1 MLSLFP
7 FFCQIIQKAMGGHKR
22 RIHLYIS
29 FDGIKI
35 ADALSAEQLFHHT
48 VPQISF
54 ISRDETDTRAF
65 GYVFGN
71 STTGHQFIGIKTKK
85 EAMVVMTT
93 IGQLFS
99 ITLKRKRSA
108 EEAAALAIAES
119 IKEDYKEYY
128 KAAEGGSEDHIYHTM
143 YGGVGGGS
151 GGDMLQGKTG
161 TSTSTRNRSRTTSQ
175 NSAEVIIPALLPPP
189 TAADFGAGVAGVS
202 GGAAGHYHHHHRSRG
217 QASSTS
223 SVSTLQPASAVVKLA
238 PPPNSSSTGGP
249 VQNANSAADVPVF
262 SSYMPYMPSGG
273 ANLGA
278 SGGGGGNQPTAAAAA
293 EWANFDDDAHFGGGS
308 SVAAQNNNS
317 VMDDSTLNTISSLSS
332 EAMPSGLFAGSSSS
346 GGGSKTLSAQNDLS
360 SASAT
365 LVGPRSGQPM
375 GPPLGN
381 SNLGPG
387 SAKNHPRNGS
397 SSTIASGTFDGAD
410 PFSDAFGTDDP
421 FSGSM
426 AVGGGDL
433 SASGGSLGNVK
444 VRGRFEGF

>member
-22 RIHLYIS
+22 RIHLHIS

-54 ISRDETDTRAF
+54 ISTDETDTRAF

-128 KAAEGGSEDHIYHTM
+128 KAAEGGGSAAEDHIYHTM
-143 YGGVGGGS
+143 YGGVGGG
-151 GGDMLQGKTG
+151 DIHGKTG

-189 TAADFGAGVAGVS
+189 TAADFGAGVAGGVS
-202 GGAAGHYHHHHRSRG
+202 GGHHHHHHRSRG
-217 QASSTS
+217 QASST

-238 PPPNSSSTGGP
+238 PPPQPSSSSAAGGP
-249 VQNANSAADVPVF
+249 VPNAAADVPVF
-262 SSYMPYMPSGG
+262 SNYMPYMPSGG

-278 SGGGGGNQPTAAAAA
+278 GGGGGNQPTTAA

-332 EAMPSGLFAGSSSS
+332 DAMPSGLFAGSSSS